1 MCTRVAYC
9 VDMDKSVI
17 IGNFEKRGWVA
28 VGPDDD
34 WQFYWASTQTC
45 RNLFAVDSG
54 YRMNDFQ
61 IINHFSN
68 HYELTRK
75 DLMVKNMKR
84 YRRDLEREGNPLAE
98 KNEFG
103 RYLYL
108 DFIPTTFILP
118 AGNSVPYV
126 FLVFLKL
133 TTDTFTSD
141 KFVILHFNMFQITT
155 CS

>member
-1 MCTRVAYC
+1 MSTQVAYC

-17 IGNFEKRGWVA
+17 IGNMEKRGWIP

-34 WQFYWASTQTC
+34 WQVYWASTQTC
-45 RNLFAVDSG
+45 RNLFSVDSG

-75 DLMVKNMKR
+75 DTMVKNIKR

-98 KNEFG
+98 KSGEG
-103 RYLYL
+103 RYLW
-108 DFIPTTFILP
+108 
-118 AGNSVPYV
+118 
-126 FLVFLKL
+126 
-133 TTDTFTSD
+133 TS
-141 KFVILHFNMFQITT
+141 FQPLSFFQQITT
-155 CS
+155 CLLKSIEKIPTRRG